1 MDRAEYILGKK
12 LFHHKFTQKIDF
24 FFHGV
29 QTNYDIY
36 MHSKKSEHNVR

>member
-1 MDRAEYILGKK
+1 MNRAEYILGKK
-12 LFHHKFTQKIDF
+12 LFHHKFTQNNN

-36 MHSKKSEHNVR
+36 THSKKSKYNVR